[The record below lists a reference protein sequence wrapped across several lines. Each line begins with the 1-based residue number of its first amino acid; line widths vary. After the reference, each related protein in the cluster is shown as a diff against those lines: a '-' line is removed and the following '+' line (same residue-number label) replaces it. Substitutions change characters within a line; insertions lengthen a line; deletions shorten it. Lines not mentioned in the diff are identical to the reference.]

1 MISLVGK
8 DCEESAQGPPG
19 TWKWLNLFIS
29 EREGMGREGKGQQ
42 EKTEL
47 TFMFIVSHMVI
58 IKDMLNYYISALSN
72 SILINSSLIST

>member
-29 EREGMGREGKGQQ
+29 EREGMGREGKGRDR
-42 EKTEL
+42 EGKDWKGREIL
-47 TFMFIVSHMVI
+47 LKWIV
-58 IKDMLNYYISALSN
+58 AEF
-72 SILINSSLIST
+72 